1 MHASASRAHHEI
13 QARSFAHSQGI
24 GAIPGQNV
32 DNKGESD
39 VIRIMNIEI
48 GGLAMPTK
56 VTKHKLTRLT
66 QQILDA
72 NQSILWLV
80 FVLHLHN
87 CSFI

>member
-1 MHASASRAHHEI
+1 MHASASASRAHHEI
-13 QARSFAHSQGI
+13 QAGSFARSQGI

-56 VTKHKLTRLT
+56 HKLTRLT

-72 NQSILWLV
+72 NVTSV
-80 FVLHLHN
+80 PNSRFYG
-87 CSFI
+87 